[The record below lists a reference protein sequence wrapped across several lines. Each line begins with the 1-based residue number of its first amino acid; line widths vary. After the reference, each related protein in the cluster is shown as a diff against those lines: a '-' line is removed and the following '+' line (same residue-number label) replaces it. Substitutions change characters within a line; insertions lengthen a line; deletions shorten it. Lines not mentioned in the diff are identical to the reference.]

1 MVTARDLSATRV
13 NPTRWLWSM
22 DPRVREDDG
31 VWIPAYARMT
41 TGALARMT
49 GRARMTAGVSL
60 IRHSRL

>member
-31 VWIPAYARMT
+31 VWIPACARMT
-41 TGALARMT
+41 VCGSP
-49 GRARMTAGVSL
+49 RARG
-60 IRHSRL
+60 